1 MSKINPVRT
10 SAQNHD
16 SIVVNVS
23 PSGFEKG
30 TNIKSKE
37 KRNKR
42 LTLFYTTV
50 LKEKS
55 LKRHSSY

>member
-23 PSGFEKG
+23 PSDFEKG
-30 TNIKSKE
+30 VNIKSKE

-42 LTLFYTTV
+42 LTLFYTTA
-50 LKEKS
+50 LKEKK
-55 LKRHSSY
+55 LEKA